1 MADVTTKLFL
11 EEFEVMV
18 DIGIHDFEINNP
30 QRVCISV
37 EVLLDPNAVDRS
49 DEIGST
55 FDYDFIRLEI
65 KNLTSNR
72 RFNLQE
78 TLCRLILDKI
88 IEQDC
93 VTEAT
98 VTTKK
103 LDVYPDCNGVGVE
116 MTSRTVS
123 YTHLTLPTIL
133 LV

>member
-65 KNLTSNR
+65 KNLISNR

-78 TLCRLILDKI
+78 TLCRLILEKI
-88 IEQDC
+88 IEQDG

-103 LDVYPDCNGVGVE
+103 LDVYPDCNGVGVK
-116 MTSRTVS
+116 MTSKK
-123 YTHLTLPTIL
+123 
-133 LV
+133 

>member
-1 MADVTTKLFL
+1 MADVSTKLFL

-37 EVLLDPNAVDRS
+37 EVLIDPNAVDRP
-49 DEIGST
+49 DEIRST

-65 KNLTSNR
+65 KNLICNR

-103 LDVYPDCNGVGVE
+103 LDVFPDCKGVGVE
-116 MTSRTVS
+116 MTSRK
-123 YTHLTLPTIL
+123 
-133 LV
+133 

>member
-1 MADVTTKLFL
+1 MADVSTKLFL

-30 QRVCISV
+30 QRVCISA
-37 EVLLDPNAVDRS
+37 EVLLDPNSVERP

-65 KNLTSNR
+65 KNLICNR

-93 VTEAT
+93 VMEAT

-103 LDVYPDCNGVGVE
+103 LDVYSDCKGVGVE
-116 MTSRTVS
+116 MTSKK
-123 YTHLTLPTIL
+123 
-133 LV
+133 

>member
-1 MADVTTKLFL
+1 MADVSTKLFL

-65 KNLTSNR
+65 KNLTTNR

-93 VTEAT
+93 VTEAK

-116 MTSRTVS
+116 MTSRK
-123 YTHLTLPTIL
+123 
-133 LV
+133 

>member
-1 MADVTTKLFL
+1 LKAGSKGMADVTTKLFL

-37 EVLLDPNAVDRS
+37 EVLLDPNAGDRP

-65 KNLTSNR
+65 KNLISNR

-78 TLCRLILDKI
+78 TLCRLILEKI
-88 IEQDC
+88 IEQDG

-103 LDVYPDCNGVGVE
+103 LDVYPDCNGVGVK
-116 MTSRTVS
+116 MTSKK
-123 YTHLTLPTIL
+123 
-133 LV
+133 

>member
-37 EVLLDPNAVDRS
+37 EVLLDPNAGDRP

-65 KNLTSNR
+65 KNLISNR

-78 TLCRLILDKI
+78 TLCRLILEKI
-88 IEQDC
+88 IEQDG

-103 LDVYPDCNGVGVE
+103 LDVYPDCNGVGVK
-116 MTSRTVS
+116 MTSKK
-123 YTHLTLPTIL
+123 
-133 LV
+133 

>member
-1 MADVTTKLFL
+1 LKAGSKGMADVTTKIFL

-37 EVLLDPNAVDRS
+37 EVLLDPNAGDRP

-65 KNLTSNR
+65 KNLISNR

-78 TLCRLILDKI
+78 TLCRLILEKI
-88 IEQDC
+88 IEQDG

-103 LDVYPDCNGVGVE
+103 LDVYPDCNGVGVK
-116 MTSRTVS
+116 MTSKK
-123 YTHLTLPTIL
+123 
-133 LV
+133 